1 MSPHLTKKLG
11 DQCEFLLCSGML
23 AMLEGQQ
30 PVTGRQR
37 GQTHR
42 LSPLYV
48 MLQIGVNF
56 FMQLPSL
63 FIPGATTIIDISR
76 SACQAP
82 GALLGSHPQMTS
94 V

>member
-37 GQTHR
+37 GQAHR
-42 LSPLYV
+42 LSPFYV
-48 MLQIGVNF
+48 TLQIGVNF
-56 FMQLPSL
+56 FMQLPLCL
-63 FIPGATTIIDISR
+63 FQELPPSSTSQKVLAKPLVHSSAPIPR
-76 SACQAP
+76 
-82 GALLGSHPQMTS
+82 
-94 V
+94 